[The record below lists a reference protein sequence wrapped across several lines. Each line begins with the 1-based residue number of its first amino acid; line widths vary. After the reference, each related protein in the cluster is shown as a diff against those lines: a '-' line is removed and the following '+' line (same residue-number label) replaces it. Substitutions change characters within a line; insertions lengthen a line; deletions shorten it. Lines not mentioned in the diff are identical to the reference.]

1 MEVEIRSKGTVVRNS
16 FSKEAEN
23 TLRGTKTRPGFEDMG
38 WEVIGDK
45 LGPDHEAK

>member
-1 MEVEIRSKGTVVRNS
+1 MRNKGIVVRNS

-23 TLRGTKTRPGFEDMG
+23 TLGGTKIRPRFEDMG

-45 LGPDHEAK
+45 LGPDHEAE